1 MQNKDA
7 VPGKRFPKNERLQ
20 SVYQIEESML
30 QHVYRLVGVYNSG
43 DKSVPDSLFLIQ
55 TELLVKEI
63 FSHTPTRKN
72 WYKRIIG
79 SLCWVAICWT
89 HAGAQSSVI
98 DSLKATLHQPGLAP
112 EMRAMT
118 LAHLGRNL
126 FETDM
131 TAAIGYTRE
140 AIQWSS
146 TFADGK
152 YKAFAFTTLAYLNV
166 QRDSL
171 LSAQRNIDSALVY
184 ADKTTDRVVKGY
196 VWFRKGWLEY
206 IADNTDKAMASLL
219 KAIQLLEHQ
228 HAYDYESLTYHYL
241 ASIYSDLRDEEKLEK
256 YTRLSIAAAHESG
269 NPDILCNAYLAY
281 GSSFLQKFRLD
292 TSKRSLLDS
301 SLYYNRHILELAQAY
316 PGRIINH
323 SNIGAAAL
331 NTAVIY
337 WEHFPPAYKDSA
349 EKYIA
354 LALPVARRAKHEEII
369 ANCYGILSEYAIAK
383 GDYATAEKLF
393 LQGLGEV
400 EHSANSS
407 KRVKARMMKG
417 LATVAEK
424 SGDQAKA
431 LRYFKEYLNLSQE
444 VYNADKL
451 AIAQRLEVQYESKKK
466 DRELEILQERA
477 AFNRKLNFIYIGLGL
492 ASLLALIFLFR
503 SYHFRLRSSLQQ
515 EKLRAEEAARLK
527 AEQELLQER
536 QERLQKELLAGSLQ
550 VQEKNELLNTL
561 RDKLD
566 VQARDTPLKNQVDR
580 MIRETQRMDEDFEL
594 TKARLTDIHP
604 DFFSRLQ
611 QKANNTLTRLDLKYC
626 SYILMGLSNK
636 EIATR
641 LNVDP
646 KSIRMARYRIK
657 QKLQLDKADSLDQ
670 VIMELG

>member
-1 MQNKDA
+1 M
-7 VPGKRFPKNERLQ
+7 
-20 SVYQIEESML
+20 
-30 QHVYRLVGVYNSG
+30 
-43 DKSVPDSLFLIQ
+43 
-55 TELLVKEI
+55 LVKET
-63 FSHTPTRKN
+63 FLHTPAPTK
-72 WYKRIIG
+72 WYRWIIG
-79 SLCWVAICWT
+79 CLLLAVLGPT
-89 HAGAQSSVI
+89 HARAQSSVI
-98 DSLKATLHQPGLAP
+98 DSLKAILRQPGLAP
-112 EMRAMT
+112 EMQATT
-118 LAHLGRNL
+118 LTHLGRNL

-140 AIQWSS
+140 AIRLSDA
-146 TFADGK
+146 FADGR
-152 YKAFAFTTLAYLNV
+152 YKAFAFATLAYLNV

-171 LSAQRNIDSALVY
+171 LLAQRNIDSALIF

-206 IADNTDKAMASLL
+206 IADNTDKAVGSLL
-219 KAIQLLEHQ
+219 KATQLLEDQ
-228 HAYDYESLTYHYL
+228 HAYDYESLIYHYL
-241 ASIYSDLRDEEKLEK
+241 ASIYSDLKDEEKLEK
-256 YTRLSIAAAHESG
+256 YTQQSIAAAYRSG
-269 NPDILCNAYLAY
+269 NPDILCNAYLTLA
-281 GSSFLQKFRLD
+281 SSFLQKFRLD
-292 TSKRSLLDS
+292 TARRSLLDS
-301 SLYYNRHILELAQAY
+301 SLHYNRCILELAQAY

-331 NTAVIY
+331 NTANIY
-337 WEHFPPAYKDSA
+337 WEYFPPIYKDSA
-349 EKYIA
+349 EKYIG
-354 LALPVARRAKHEEII
+354 LALPVARKAKHEEII
-369 ANCYGILSEYAIAK
+369 ANCYGILSEYAIAR

-393 LQGLGEV
+393 LQGLGEI
-400 EHSANSS
+400 EHSASSS
-407 KRVKARMMKG
+407 KRVKALMMKG

-431 LRYFKEYLNLSQE
+431 LRYIKEYLHLSQE

-451 AIAQRLEVQYESKKK
+451 AIAQRLEVQFEAKKK

-477 AFNRKLNFIYIGLGL
+477 ALNRKLDFIYIGLGL
-492 ASLLALIFLFR
+492 ASVLALFFLFR
-503 SYHFRLRSSLQQ
+503 SYHFRLRASIQQ
-515 EKLRAEEAARLK
+515 EKLRTEEAARLK

-550 VQEKNELLNTL
+550 VEEKNELLITL

-566 VQARDTPLKNQVDR
+566 AQTKDTPLKNQVDR

-594 TKARLTDIHP
+594 TKARLTEIHP
-604 DFFSRLQ
+604 DFFTRLQ

-657 QKLQLDKADSLDQ
+657 QKLQLDKAESLDQ
-670 VIMELG
+670 VITELG